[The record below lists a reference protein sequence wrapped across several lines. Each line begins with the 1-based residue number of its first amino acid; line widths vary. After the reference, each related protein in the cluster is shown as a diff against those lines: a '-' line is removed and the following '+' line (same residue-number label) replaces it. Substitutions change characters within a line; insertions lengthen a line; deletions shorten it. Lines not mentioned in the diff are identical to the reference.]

1 MGLGTFSN
9 VRTFDPQNV
18 GAAMSVQEAGTAE
31 IISAAYDQAWREF
44 TASSNVTPDE
54 KRSGPFKIR
63 WYISLMVATGE
74 RDPKKIGRAALRMIR
89 EYEQIARSKARLKSI
104 RNLFRSLRR

>member
-1 MGLGTFSN
+1 MTGLGTFSN

-44 TASSNVTPDE
+44 TASSNVTLDE

-63 WYISLMVATGE
+63 WYIY
-74 RDPKKIGRAALRMIR
+74 I
-89 EYEQIARSKARLKSI
+89 
-104 RNLFRSLRR
+104 SLRSRQANATRTKLHGLRSV

>member
-1 MGLGTFSN
+1 
-9 VRTFDPQNV
+9 
-18 GAAMSVQEAGTAE
+18 MSIQEAGTAE

-44 TASSNVTPDE
+44 TASSNVTLDE

-63 WYISLMVATGE
+63 WYIYISLMVATGE
-74 RDPKKIGRAALRMIR
+74 RDPNKIARAALRMIR

-104 RNLFRSLRR
+104 RNLFRCLRR